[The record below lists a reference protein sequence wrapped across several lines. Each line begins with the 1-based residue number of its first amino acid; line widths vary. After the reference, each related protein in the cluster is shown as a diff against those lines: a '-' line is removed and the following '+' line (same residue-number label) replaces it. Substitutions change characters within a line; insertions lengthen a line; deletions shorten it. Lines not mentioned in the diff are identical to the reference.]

1 MNYTL
6 HQLRIFSTVLKN
18 RSITL
23 TAEELNLTQPAV
35 SIQLKKFQEQFK
47 IPLTETRGRG
57 IHITQFGEEIGKVC
71 KSILQEAE
79 QLKQTSDNYL
89 GLITG
94 SLHFSVVSTAKYVI
108 PYFLSDFKSAYPDI
122 EIKINVTNKETVLK
136 SLTNNEDDFCMVSI
150 LPDMPNTESLSL
162 IENKLVLVGRQD
174 LADQVKSPQDLARL
188 PMIYREQGSATRLTM
203 EKYLKIHGIQASNKM
218 ELVSNEAVKQAVKAG
233 LGLSI
238 MPMMG
243 LKHELAQEEIQIIQ
257 MPGLPLV
264 TDWQLVYNKKNTYSP
279 AANAFIQ
286 HMNQNKKEIANKYF

>member
-6 HQLRIFSTVLKN
+6 HQLKIFSVILKN
-18 RSITL
+18 KSITL

-35 SIQLKKFQEQFK
+35 SIQLKKFQEQFR
-47 IPLTETRGRG
+47 IPLTENRGRG
-57 IHITQFGEEIGKVC
+57 IYITKFGEEIGKVC
-71 KSILQEAE
+71 KNILQEAE

-94 SLHFSVVSTAKYVI
+94 SLNFSVVSTAKYVI
-108 PYFLSDFKSAYPDI
+108 PYFLSDFQSAYPDI

-162 IENKLVLVGRQD
+162 IENKLVLVGRED
-174 LADQVKSPQDLARL
+174 FASQVKSPKDLAKL
-188 PMIYREQGSATRLTM
+188 PMIYREQGSATRYTM
-203 EKYLKIHGIQASNKM
+203 EGYLKTHGIHASNKM

-238 MPMMG
+238 MPIIG
-243 LKHELAQEEIQIIQ
+243 LKHELAHGEIQIIQ

-264 TDWQLVYNKKNTYSP
+264 TDWQLVYNKKETYSP
-279 AANAFIQ
+279 AANAFIN
-286 HMNQNKKEIANKYF
+286 HMNQNKKAIANKYF